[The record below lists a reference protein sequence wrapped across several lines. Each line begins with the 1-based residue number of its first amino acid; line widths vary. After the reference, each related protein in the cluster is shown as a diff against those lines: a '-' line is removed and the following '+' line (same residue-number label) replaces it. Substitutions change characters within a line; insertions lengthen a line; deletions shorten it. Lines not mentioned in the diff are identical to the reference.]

1 MAAVCIARVLATS
14 EIDWLS
20 DGLSDLRTYTS
31 QLAYKECLTKID
43 PILPILGLVL
53 LCKYVASTSP
63 LLESKDVLK
72 NLES

>member
-1 MAAVCIARVLATS
+1 MCIARVLATS

-20 DGLSDLRTYTS
+20 DGLSDLR
-31 QLAYKECLTKID
+31 TKID

-72 NLES
+72 NLESWQFS